1 MSGKMEINDKKLL
14 NLNLIAKKE
23 MAAAK
28 KPDNKFKNRND
39 FSGDNGV
46 RLAKKGKAN
55 LLQTGQGT

>member
-39 FSGDNGV
+39 LSSRRWRIYSF
-46 RLAKKGKAN
+46 KKII
-55 LLQTGQGT
+55 LL

>member
-1 MSGKMEINDKKLL
+1 MEINDKKLL

-55 LLQTGQGT
+55 LLQTG